1 MRRWVKA
8 LLAALTAL
16 IVLLVLNAFTLSRQ
30 TKDAESIQDAAR
42 DGATILPLPGGDLKA
57 MDTGAGAPI
66 AGKPPV
72 VLLHCYTCAIDWWDR
87 IIPLLRP
94 GHRVIAIDLLGHGG
108 SEKPRSGYSMEDQA
122 NLVARALNR
131 LDVTNATV
139 VGHSL
144 GGAVAAA
151 LNEQSPDLVGGV
163 VIIDTEPDTSYGSL
177 GLLAR
182 ATTAPVVGEA
192 LWRIKM
198 DWSIRDGLK
207 EAFAPGFDVPDE
219 YVEDVKRMTYSSY
232 DGSHSG
238 FDAFVEESPLDQRLR
253 LHHPPLMVMFG
264 AEEQIVDDPREA
276 LSAYA
281 DIPNARTALIQG
293 AGHSPNVEK
302 PAETA
307 TLIINLARW
316 VETREKARARA
327 ARRIDRPAPE
337 QLTVDC
343 ESNRLAGPGD
353 PDWRKR
359 STVVGRFG
367 LYGPGRDFDTAS
379 RMGSA
384 YVTKIPAIVEG
395 RRAVTLRVPR
405 AEEGQVGLIYG
416 PIRSVAAVGDAA
428 TRVTFEPCPDRVRT
442 VWPGGLALADRDPVR
457 LEVVS
462 RGSTKQVRIG

>member
-1 MRRWVKA
+1 
-8 LLAALTAL
+8 
-16 IVLLVLNAFTLSRQ
+16 
-30 TKDAESIQDAAR
+30 
-42 DGATILPLPGGDLKA
+42 
-57 MDTGAGAPI
+57 
-66 AGKPPV
+66 
-72 VLLHCYTCAIDWWDR
+72 
-87 IIPLLRP
+87 
-94 GHRVIAIDLLGHGG
+94 
-108 SEKPRSGYSMEDQA
+108 
-122 NLVARALNR
+122 
-131 LDVTNATV
+131 
-139 VGHSL
+139 
-144 GGAVAAA
+144 
-151 LNEQSPDLVGGV
+151 
-163 VIIDTEPDTSYGSL
+163 
-177 GLLAR
+177 
-182 ATTAPVVGEA
+182 
-192 LWRIKM
+192 
-198 DWSIRDGLK
+198 
-207 EAFAPGFDVPDE
+207 
-219 YVEDVKRMTYSSY
+219 MTYSSY

-253 LHHPPLMVMFG
+253 VHHPPLMVMFG

-307 TLIINLARW
+307 RLIINLATW
-316 VETREKARARA
+316 VETRAKARART
-327 ARRIDRPAPE
+327 ARKVKRPAPE

-353 PDWRKR
+353 PNWRQR
-359 STVVGRFG
+359 STVVGQFG
-367 LYGPGRDFDTAS
+367 LYGPGRDFNTVS

-384 YVTKIPAIVEG
+384 YATKIPAIVEG

-428 TRVTFEPCPDRVRT
+428 TRVTFEPCPDLART

-462 RGSTKQVRIG
+462 RGSAKQIRIG